1 MNTKRKKRM
10 RQIGR
15 MMRVTIFISF
25 LVALVLPSVSFGMGL
40 EVDPGEINIGN
51 VALGQKVPVSALGGE
66 QMKLRIKNKGPASCS
81 YSIDILPC
89 AQTTAVLGAGYSDIP
104 DISWIF
110 PESKEVSI
118 PGNSAKEVEL
128 YLQIPEKKEYYSQKY
143 QAVIE
148 VKSKK
153 NSPEEIFVLACQ
165 LKIRFATLNLY
176 AEEEKNARK

>member
-1 MNTKRKKRM
+1 MNMKTEKRMKQTKR
-10 RQIGR
+10 
-15 MMRVTIFISF
+15 MMTVAVLTCLLIVWAF
-25 LVALVLPSVSFGMGL
+25 LIASFGIGL
-40 EVDPGEINIGN
+40 EVDPGEINIQN
-51 VALGQKVPVSALGGE
+51 VPLGQKTAVSVLGGE
-66 QMKLRIKNKGPASCS
+66 KMKLNIKNKGASACT

-104 DISWIF
+104 DVSWIF
-110 PESKEVSI
+110 PEAKEVQI

-128 YLQIPEKKEYYSQKY
+128 YIQIPEKKEYQNKKY

-153 NSPEEIFVLACQ
+153 NSQEEIFVLACQ